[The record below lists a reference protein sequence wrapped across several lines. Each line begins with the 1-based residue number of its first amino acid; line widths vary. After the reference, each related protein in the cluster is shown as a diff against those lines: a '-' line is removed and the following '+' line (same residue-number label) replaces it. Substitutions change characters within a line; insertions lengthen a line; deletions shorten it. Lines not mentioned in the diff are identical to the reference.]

1 MSLDATE
8 GNPRIEKLISNSLVA
23 RVNYSAW
30 LRHCESGDLA
40 EQTKPRADVEN
51 RKGILADDSPRSGS
65 YRGFAELGP
74 KRYDFWST
82 VLFAAHSGRQVGI

>member
-1 MSLDATE
+1 MSLNATE

-30 LRHCESGDLA
+30 LLHCESGDLA

-51 RKGILADDSPRSGS
+51 RKRILADDSPRSES

-74 KRYDFWST
+74 NRYDFWST
-82 VLFAAHSGRQVGI
+82 VLFAAHPGRQVGI